1 MSPFVIFLI
10 VIEIFSVIPLLILL
24 FDLWVYA
31 MFNFHPA
38 PFTENQFGVVVIFLF
53 FAIGLAPAL
62 SMYIDDYR
70 TKKILGGKK

>member
-1 MSPFVIFLI
+1 MSPFLIIMIAFEILALTPFL
-10 VIEIFSVIPLLILL
+10 VLL

-31 MFNFHPA
+31 MFNFHPV

-53 FAIGLAPAL
+53 LAIGLGPGL
-62 SMYIDDYR
+62 SIYIDEYR